1 MASLE
6 LGSGTTRGQG
16 AFREGPPEGEA
27 GQGCARPV
35 ADVPGSVAERGSTS
49 ICLPSRPVCCCEG
62 SPVPAESHTPR
73 VGFSSEPSLGSLWE
87 GGVQTL
93 RRHMES
99 GKAVRHVGR
108 RCDKA
113 RLHSCSHG
121 RSPALLISEKADFPG
136 SPPCG
141 STNSTFQ
148 RRPGHSEPRPP
159 RLPRSPRPPCL
170 PRSPR
175 PPRLPPLSSTST
187 PAPARLDL
195 DACPPLAS
203 TSTLPP
209 AHLDLHTCPP
219 LSCEGGSIQAGGG
232 IDLPQGQEACHPLS
246 GRSAVRRALAFCSHM
261 PVDDLFPGNSLRKAG
276 GTGGPPPPA
285 PTGND
290 GALPRAAL
298 GHPRGTTWLM
308 RSTPYIFA

>member
-1 MASLE
+1 MPPQLE
-6 LGSGTTRGQG
+6 KNHVVPTAWQD
-16 AFREGPPEGEA
+16 EA
-27 GQGCARPV
+27 LARDGV
-35 ADVPGSVAERGSTS
+35 
-49 ICLPSRPVCCCEG
+49 
-62 SPVPAESHTPR
+62 
-73 VGFSSEPSLGSLWE
+73 SS
-87 GGVQTL
+87 
-93 RRHMES
+93 
-99 GKAVRHVGR
+99 
-108 RCDKA
+108 
-113 RLHSCSHG
+113 
-121 RSPALLISEKADFPG
+121 
-136 SPPCG
+136 
-141 STNSTFQ
+141 
-148 RRPGHSEPRPP
+148 
-159 RLPRSPRPPCL
+159 
-170 PRSPR
+170 
-175 PPRLPPLSSTST
+175 PRLPPLTSTSTPAPAPLDHDACPRLPSTST

-209 AHLDLHTCPP
+209 ARLDLHTCSP

-246 GRSAVRRALAFCSHM
+246 GRSAVRRALAFRSHM